1 MPPVSVDEMGAFL
14 VFFGIVIL
22 LSSARGDPT
31 MLGHLL
37 INNLTGQEID
47 RKFQD
52 GTLVQH
58 NGPAILGRVALPV
71 AVLGLVGFYT
81 PAQRFTRALTILLLV
96 VIVVAVK
103 VESGSNFAEALIQQV
118 KDRPRGKPIDVSG
131 PDNRNMTERVTD
143 GALARARALL
153 EAAERWGREQVERGR
168 AGN

>member
-1 MPPVSVDEMGAFL
+1 MGAIL
-14 VFFGIVIL
+14 VFVGIVIL

-52 GTLVQH
+52 GTFVQH

-81 PAQRFTRALTILLLV
+81 PAQKFSRAVTILLLV

-118 KDRPRGKPIDVSG
+118 KDRPRGKPIDVT
-131 PDNRNMTERVTD
+131 PDDNRNPTEWMTD
-143 GALARARALL
+143 GLLGQANQALQRLR
-153 EAAERWGREQVERGR
+153 QQMSKPPSPNTPPIN
-168 AGN
+168 GN